1 MSNYLF
7 FICRGLL
14 LAALLPWA
22 LPAAAGP
29 DWLIATGDETAQAGE
44 PLLLVFTRM
53 GGFLTFQLFS
63 GYAPAT

>member
-1 MSNYLF
+1 M
-7 FICRGLL
+7 